1 MMMLARRRHISV
13 QPILPIRSNSHFFP
27 TTIMHISYLTI
38 GLAIPLLLAGCTG
51 EAPTAGNAPSNAQVS
66 LSDTH
71 IHGMSVDKATSNR
84 LYIATHHGLLT
95 LEDDARLSP
104 VGSST
109 DDFMGF
115 SPHPTDP
122 AVLFRSG
129 HPSRGGNLG
138 VEKSDDGALS
148 WERISD
154 GGSGGPVDFHAM
166 AVHPA
171 NPDLLF
177 GWFSGQIRR
186 STDGGKTWE
195 ILPERLSLITLAG
208 DPSNPNTVYAGT
220 QQGLL
225 VSTDQG
231 DTWAAADPSLVGVTI
246 IDIEPQPESGSLF
259 LATAEKG
266 ILGFGFSPEGG
277 KTVEQLGTLPGGGI
291 ATHIASDPKNREIL
305 YALSKENT
313 LYKSADGGKNWQKLL

>member
-1 MMMLARRRHISV
+1 
-13 QPILPIRSNSHFFP
+13 
-27 TTIMHISYLTI
+27 MHRKYLTI
-38 GLAIPLLLAGCTG
+38 GLVFPLVLAGCAGTT
-51 EAPTAGNAPSNAQVS
+51 PTTENAPDNAQVS

-71 IHGMSVDKATSNR
+71 IHGMSVDKATSSR
-84 LYIATHHGLLT
+84 IYIATHHGLLA
-95 LEDDARLSP
+95 LEDDTRFSR

-129 HPSRGGNLG
+129 HPTHGGNLG

-148 WERISD
+148 WDRISD

-171 NPDLLF
+171 NPDLVF

-195 ILPERLSLITLAG
+195 VLPERLSVLSLAG
-208 DPSNPNTVYAGT
+208 DPANPEIVYAGT

-231 DTWAAADPSLVGVTI
+231 ATWTAADPSLAGVAV
-246 IDIEPQPESGSLF
+246 IDIEPQPESGALF

-266 ILGFGFSPEGG
+266 ILRFGFSSEGG
-277 KTVEQLGTLPGGGI
+277 KTIEQLGALPGGDI
-291 ATHIASDPKNREIL
+291 ATHIASDPKNRETL

-313 LYKSADGGKNWQKLL
+313 LYKSTDGGKNWQKLL

>member
-1 MMMLARRRHISV
+1 
-13 QPILPIRSNSHFFP
+13 
-27 TTIMHISYLTI
+27 MHIKYLTI
-38 GLAIPLLLAGCTG
+38 GLTIPLFLAGCAGTT
-51 EAPTAGNAPSNAQVS
+51 PTTGNATDNVQVS

-71 IHGMSVDKATSNR
+71 VHGMSVDKATSNR
-84 LYIATHHGLLT
+84 LYIATHHGLLV
-95 LEDDARLSP
+95 LEGDVRLSL

-115 SPHPTDP
+115 SPHPTNP

-148 WERISD
+148 WKRISD
-154 GGSGGPVDFHAM
+154 GGSDGPVDFHAM

-171 NPDLLF
+171 NPDLLL
-177 GWFSGQIRR
+177 GWFNGQIRR

-195 ILPERLSLITLAG
+195 ILPERISVMTLAG
-208 DPSNPNTVYAGT
+208 DPSNPDTVYAGT

-225 VSTDQG
+225 MSTDQG
-231 DTWAAADPSLVGVTI
+231 DTWSSADPSLAGVTV
-246 IDIEPQPESGSLF
+246 IDIEPQPESDTLF

-266 ILGFGFSPEGG
+266 ILRFGFTSEGR
-277 KTVEQLGTLPGGGI
+277 KTIEQLGALPVSDS
-291 ATHIASDPKNREIL
+291 AMHIASDPKNRDTL
-305 YALSKENT
+305 YVLSKNNV
-313 LYKSADGGKNWQKLL
+313 LYKSVDGGKMWQQIL